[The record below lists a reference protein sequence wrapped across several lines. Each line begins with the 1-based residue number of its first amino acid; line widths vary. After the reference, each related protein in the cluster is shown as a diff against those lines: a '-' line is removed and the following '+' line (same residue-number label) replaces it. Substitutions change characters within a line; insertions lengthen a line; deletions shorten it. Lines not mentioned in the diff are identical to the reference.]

1 MGVVIGCGM
10 SFTAC
15 GQSSPS
21 SSGPTGTGGAAGGG
35 AGQSASG
42 GAAAGATAGGQTH
55 PIDSTGGGSGSGAGG
70 GSGSGAGGG
79 SGSGGGNVDAG
90 PADAAGAITP
100 PTGRK
105 RYLYAG
111 NGGTVNVYDI
121 DNGHTKVK
129 SISPPHAG
137 ADLRGICGSVQTHA
151 FYLSYFGPG
160 RVVAVDMLTDTEI
173 WSQDMNPAADRGSIS
188 LDGTKLFVPAGED
201 FAAPYDFVLDPA
213 TGMTLTQFMITAK
226 AHDTDIGASGKYAYL
241 ETKSSPI
248 VSVVDIATDKI
259 IRQLTFG
266 GVVGPHVVD
275 SADKYIYGNVFDW
288 FGFEMA
294 DVTTGQVVARVQAM
308 DLVNPGNGGGGAL
321 RNHGIALK
329 PDETE
334 LWLASKFSPSL
345 FVFDNTVMPP
355 KQVKRITV
363 GGGYGYIH
371 WITFTIDG
379 SYLYPA
385 PDQNSAIPVQVYDT
399 KTYQPTGAT
408 LAHSEDMFEV
418 DFADGKVVAVG
429 NQYGIGRKIPGP

>member
-1 MGVVIGCGM
+1 VGGATG
-10 SFTAC
+10 
-15 GQSSPS
+15 
-21 SSGPTGTGGAAGGG
+21 SSG
-35 AGQSASG
+35 
-42 GAAAGATAGGQTH
+42 QTQ
-55 PIDSTGGGSGSGAGG
+55 PIDSTRGSSSSSGGSAS
-70 GSGSGAGGG
+70 S
-79 SGSGGGNVDAG
+79 SGGGNVDAG
-90 PADAAGAITP
+90 PADAAGGATTP
-100 PTGRK
+100 PAGRH

-111 NGGTVNVYDI
+111 NRGTVTVYDI
-121 DNGHTKVK
+121 DNGHKKVK
-129 SISPPHAG
+129 SITVPHG
-137 ADLRGICGSVQTHA
+137 GTDLRGICGSVQTHA

-173 WSQDMNPAADRGSIS
+173 WSQDMTAAADRGSTS

-201 FAAPYDFVLDPA
+201 FAAPYDYVLDTA
-213 TGMTLTQFMITAK
+213 TGKTLTQFMVTAK

-248 VSVVDIATDKI
+248 VTVVDIAAEKVMG
-259 IRQLTFG
+259 QLKFG

-275 SADKYIYGNVFDW
+275 SADKYVYGNVFDW
-288 FGFEMA
+288 FGFEVA

-308 DLVNPGNGGGGAL
+308 DVNNPGGGGML
-321 RNHGIALK
+321 LNHGIALK

-345 FVFDNTVMPP
+345 FIFDTTVMPP
-355 KQVKRITV
+355 KQVKRLTV
-363 GGGYGYIH
+363 GGGYGNIH
-371 WITFTIDG
+371 WITFSLDG

-408 LAHSEDMFEV
+408 LAYSEDMFEV